1 MSFSDVHPG
10 DPINATNV
18 QQVIDALKGTSG
30 KGIPLAVSAVNDS
43 ARYAL
48 TLENTEAT
56 NSRALNVLKNDG
68 SVLIRAD
75 ATGVTLGAP
84 LNLPTG
90 SVTTTAIADGTIATA
105 DLANQSVTNAKL
117 GTDTA
122 RSSLLTNGGFEIWQ
136 RGNGPFTGSAYN
148 ADRWYQNLTGSDTL
162 SVSLNTANAD
172 VGSNRCAACTFTL
185 SGGTFTSLQQTLK
198 SGGALDYSLTGR
210 PVSLSIRV
218 RTSTANAVR
227 LFFTD
232 GTTTLYSGYHSG
244 GGAYETLTIANHPNA
259 AASPQLGVQ
268 FVASCT
274 AYLDNAMLVV
284 GSVPADYAPLH
295 PADDLA
301 RCLRYYESVSCTN
314 NGAML
319 PAMAYGAANAQFLWS
334 FKVAKA
340 VAPTITST
348 PAGQAALLSATG
360 TALTA
365 TAVDS
370 FVANPGQAQ
379 GRVAV
384 ASGLVA
390 GNATQVIAG
399 SGTSAILWAES
410 NP

>member
-1 MSFSDVHPG
+1 MSGATTELSLSTAVDSD
-10 DPINATNV
+10 DNADYLTIALANSLRTV
-18 QQVIDALKGTSG
+18 DALFNNDTGHTHSG
-30 KGIPLAVSAVNDS
+30 AHQGGPIGAIPVGSIP
-43 ARYAL
+43 
-48 TLENTEAT
+48 
-56 NSRALNVLKNDG
+56 DG
-68 SVLIRAD
+68 SITSAK
-75 ATGVTLGAP
+75 
-84 LNLPTG
+84 
-90 SVTTTAIADGTIATA
+90 IQDGTIATA
-105 DLANQSVTNAKL
+105 DLANNAVTNAKL

-122 RSSLLTNGGFEIWQ
+122 RLNLLTNGGFEIWQ
-136 RGNGPFTGSAYN
+136 RGNGPFTANGAYS
-148 ADRWYQNLTGSDTL
+148 ADRWLPSLAGTDTI
-162 SVSLNTANAD
+162 SISSNAANIDIA
-172 VGSNRCAACTFTL
+172 SALCAAVTFTL
-185 SGGTFTSLQQTLK
+185 GTGAGGSALVQILRENAAPGVNGKTITFSVR
-198 SGGALDYSLTGR
+198 A
-210 PVSLSIRV
+210 

-227 LFFTD
+227 AA
-232 GTTTLYSGYHSG
+232 LYNGSAWTYGAYHSG
-244 GGAYETLTIANHPNA
+244 GGAYETLSVSLFISGGPSSIWVGPSFA
-259 AASPQLGVQ
+259 
-268 FVASCT
+268 ASCT
-274 AYLDNAMLVV
+274 AYIDNAMLVL